1 MCMNKKEIL
10 EIGQVKHFF
19 SKINVA
25 ILELTSPLSVGDLI
39 LIKGPITDF
48 EQIVISMQIEH
59 KEIHRAEGGQSVGL
73 KLDKLAKERDMVYKK
88 L

>member
-1 MCMNKKEIL
+1 
-10 EIGQVKHFF
+10 
-19 SKINVA
+19 
-25 ILELTSPLSVGDLI
+25 
-39 LIKGPITDF
+39 
-48 EQIVISMQIEH
+48 MQIEH